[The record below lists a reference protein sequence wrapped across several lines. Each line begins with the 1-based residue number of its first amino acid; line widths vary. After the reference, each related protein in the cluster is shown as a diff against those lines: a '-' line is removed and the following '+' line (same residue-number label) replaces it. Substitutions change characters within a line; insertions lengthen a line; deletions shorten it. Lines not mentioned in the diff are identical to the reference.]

1 MRLDVKNKMAG
12 LLVPVFALRGHNDLG
27 IGDTTAVASA
37 IEFCSRHNIGVL
49 QVLPINETGGDNS
62 PYNALSSVAL
72 DPTLLT
78 VSPDTVPGLTDKDF
92 DSLVTPELLDELK
105 SGPVKY
111 PKQKKLKA
119 DLFRKAFANFKKEHL
134 GAKQTD
140 KGKEFLQFRKDNAAW
155 IEEFTLFRTLVDEH
169 DGNTCW
175 PSWKE
180 EFRDYASAVK
190 AASKADV
197 KAKFE
202 EQKTFWAFVQWVAW
216 TQWGEIKALADKK
229 AVALMGDL
237 PFGVS
242 RYSADVWAHPE
253 LFDIKWS
260 CGAPP
265 ETYFKGDVF
274 VQKWGQNWG
283 MPYYKWE
290 AHEKENYKWWKQR
303 VQYITKLFPYY
314 RIDHV
319 LGFFRVYTF
328 PWIPERNG
336 EFIDLTEAEA
346 KKLTGGDL
354 PHFQP
359 HDDEPEDLAE
369 KNCAGGEKLLK
380 MLMDA
385 SGQSGIVAEDLG
397 TVPEYVRPLLKK
409 LVIPGFVIPIFE
421 RVSEEDKSFK
431 PKETLSE
438 IGLATYGTHDHM
450 PIARFYEDLV
460 KWWHSPEDGQ
470 EGWLEVQ
477 RLMKFLGIK
486 TDTPPLEL
494 TPELHNVFLTTL
506 LETPCWLTVLMI
518 TDLLG
523 TKQRFNEPGMSGEDN
538 WSQRLAKPLEEYE
551 KDPQFG
557 GKIKTFEELIGKTNR
572 TPVAQKKAAAVK

>member
-1 MRLDVKNKMAG
+1 MKLDIKNKMAG
-12 LLVPVFALRGHNDLG
+12 LLVPVFALRGKNDLG
-27 IGDTTAVASA
+27 IGDTTAMAGA

-62 PYNALSSVAL
+62 PYNALSSIAL
-72 DPTLLT
+72 DPVLLT
-78 VSPDTVPGLTDKDF
+78 VSPDTIPGLTEKDF
-92 DSLVTPELLDELK
+92 DSLVTVALLEELK
-105 SGPVKY
+105 AGPVKY
-111 PKQKKLKA
+111 PKEKKLKI
-119 DLFRKAFANFKKEHL
+119 DLLRKAFGNFKKEN
-134 GAKQTD
+134 GEAKKTD
-140 KGKEFLQFRKDNAAW
+140 KSKEFAQFRKDNAAW
-155 IEEFTLFRTLVDEH
+155 LEEFTLFRTLVDEH

-175 PSWKE
+175 PWWKE
-180 EFRDYASAVK
+180 EYRTYQSAQKTTSEAAVK
-190 AASKADV
+190 E
-197 KAKFE
+197 KFE
-202 EQKTFWAFVQWVAW
+202 DQRSFWAFVQWIAW
-216 TQWGEIKALADKK
+216 AQWGEIKSLADKK

-253 LFDIKWS
+253 LFDLKWS

-290 AHEKENYKWWKQR
+290 AHEAENYKWWKQR
-303 VQYITKLFPYY
+303 VEYITKLFPYY

-319 LGFFRVYTF
+319 LGFFRVYAF

-354 PHFQP
+354 PHFRP
-359 HDDEPEDLAE
+359 RDDEPEEFAE
-369 KNCAGGEKLLK
+369 QNCAGGEKLLK

-397 TVPEYVRPLLKK
+397 TVPEYVRPLLQK
-409 LVIPGFVIPIFE
+409 LGIAGFVIPIFE
-421 RVSEEDKSFK
+421 RVEEDKSFK

-438 IGLATYGTHDHM
+438 LGLATYGTHDHM

-460 KWWHSPEDGQ
+460 KWWHSKDDGEQ
-470 EGWLEVQ
+470 GWLEIQ

-494 TPELHNVFLTTL
+494 TPELHKVFLETL

-523 TKQRFNEPGMSGEDN
+523 TKQRFNEPGMHGEDN
-538 WSQRLAKPLEEYE
+538 WSQRLAESLDEYE
-551 KDPQFG
+551 KDPQFAD
-557 GKIKTFEELIGKTNR
+557 KIKTFEELIGKTNR
-572 TPVAQKKAAAVK
+572 IPLALKKAAAVK